1 MGDFGSDAASNAGSL
16 DAGSEKQEREP
27 VTYIPEYEANEDE
40 ELYNDNHNT
49 GIDFDKYFE
58 IPTKVTGLN
67 PEPKIK
73 SFDQAELPEQVMKNI
88 KLCGWSKPTPIQQEC
103 IPNILK
109 SRDMMACAQTG
120 SGKTGGYA
128 IPIISHLIKEGVTAE
143 DSLNDGD
150 TPIRPHALI
159 MAPTR
164 ELVQQIQKDFV
175 KLCRGTPLKAHYVV
189 GGHAT
194 KAQIEKLLDGCNILV
209 ATPGRLNDF
218 VGKNKIDLNANMK
231 YLILDE
237 ADRML
242 DMGFKAVIDG
252 MAEKMAAKADRV
264 TLMFSATFP
273 RDVQELGKEL
283 LRDDYLFAA
292 IGIVGGACTS
302 VTQTILSVEGSEKID
317 KLKEIIEPVKECK
330 ERTLIFVETK
340 KNADFLANK
349 LSLLDFPSTSIHG
362 NRSQQDREQALRDF
376 KTGNKP
382 ILISTNVAAR
392 GIDIPDVAH
401 VVNFDL
407 PKEMDEYVHRIGRT
421 GRCGHKGRSTSFYN
435 EDKDSEMK
443 PALINILTS
452 AQQVMPDFL
461 AGETGN
467 AAVGGEAEADED
479 DEDGW

>member
-1 MGDFGSDAASNAGSL
+1 
-16 DAGSEKQEREP
+16 
-27 VTYIPEYEANEDE
+27 
-40 ELYNDNHNT
+40 
-49 GIDFDKYFE
+49 
-58 IPTKVTGLN
+58 
-67 PEPKIK
+67 
-73 SFDQAELPEQVMKNI
+73 
-88 KLCGWSKPTPIQQEC
+88 
-103 IPNILK
+103 
-109 SRDMMACAQTG
+109 MACAQTG

-302 VTQTILSVEGSEKID
+302 VTQTIGEV
-317 KLKEIIEPVKECK
+317 
-330 ERTLIFVETK
+330 
-340 KNADFLANK
+340 
-349 LSLLDFPSTSIHG
+349 G
-362 NRSQQDREQALRDF
+362 N
-376 KTGNKP
+376 
-382 ILISTNVAAR
+382 
-392 GIDIPDVAH
+392 
-401 VVNFDL
+401 
-407 PKEMDEYVHRIGRT
+407 EMY
-421 GRCGHKGRSTSFYN
+421 
-435 EDKDSEMK
+435 
-443 PALINILTS
+443 PALFIFG
-452 AQQVMPDFL
+452 PGFL
-461 AGETGN
+461 GLAFW
-467 AAVGGEAEADED
+467 A
-479 DEDGW
+479 